1 LNRAKQP
8 IFWKYTTAVL
18 VVALLVVLHYGGS
31 PFGSSA
37 KASAETTGSLSNLV
51 VMNADDAGQKAFGF
65 IKSKMLPPG
74 TAIEL
79 RTVSEISGLYAL
91 NLGVN
96 GREFKSYVSK
106 DGKFLFPTGI
116 DMDEVSSAA
125 GSADVQ
131 NPPEKNEIVKSEKPK
146 IELFWMARCPFG
158 TQSMKGLIPVLE
170 LLGDKVDFNLRFVYY
185 SMHGEKEVKEQL
197 NEYCIQ
203 KEQKDKLL
211 DYLKC
216 YLKDGEGK
224 ECLVDVGIDEE
235 KLKVCTETADKEF
248 SVSANLEN
256 KSSWLSGRFPKFD
269 IDKELNEKY
278 GVRGSPTFVLNG
290 VSVRSSRDPASY
302 LSVICDAF
310 DEKPEECSTKL
321 SSEASTPGFGFEGAG
336 GNSAATCS

>member
-1 LNRAKQP
+1 MVSKKEEVLKRHKEMVKLNRAKQP
-8 IFWKYTTAVL
+8 IFWKYATVVL

-37 KASAETTGSLSNLV
+37 KASAETAGSLSDSDI
-51 VMNADDAGQKAFGF
+51 MNADDAGQKAFGF

-74 TAIEL
+74 TDVEL
-79 RTVSEISGLYAL
+79 RAVSEISGLYTL

-116 DMDEVSSAA
+116 DMDEVNSAA
-125 GSADVQ
+125 ENADSKDTTDTESEV
-131 NPPEKNEIVKSEKPK
+131 VKSEKPK
-146 IELFWMARCPFG
+146 VELFWMARCPFG

-185 SMHGEKEVKEQL
+185 AMHGEKEVREQL

-216 YLKDGEGK
+216 YLKDGEGEK
-224 ECLVDVGIDEE
+224 CLSEVGIDEE
-235 KLKVCTETADKEF
+235 KLKACTEAADKEF
-248 SVSANLEN
+248 SVSANLED

-290 VSVRSSRDPASY
+290 VSVRSSRDSASY

-310 DEKPEECSTKL
+310 DEKPDECTAEL
-321 SSEASTPGFGFEGAG
+321 S
-336 GNSAATCS
+336 